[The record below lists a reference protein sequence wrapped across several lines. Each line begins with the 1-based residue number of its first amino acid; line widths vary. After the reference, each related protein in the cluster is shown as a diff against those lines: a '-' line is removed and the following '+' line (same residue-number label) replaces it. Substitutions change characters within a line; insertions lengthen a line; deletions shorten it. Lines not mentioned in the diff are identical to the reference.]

1 MGRIYDATW
10 GRFFSAIYDRGL
22 QASEDAGLRRMR
34 EELLAEARGRVVEL
48 GAGTGANTD
57 LYPDAVEE
65 LILAEPDPHMTK
77 RLRERLAG
85 SAREATI
92 VEAPAESLPVE
103 AGSCDT
109 AVVTMVLCT
118 VPDPRAAL
126 VEMARVLRPGGKLLF
141 LEHVRSEEPGL
152 ARWQDRFEV
161 PWRYFADGCRCNRDT
176 LTAISAAGFELG
188 AFQRDELPKAA
199 PIVKP
204 LVRGS
209 ASRRAEPGA

>member
-1 MGRIYDATW
+1 MQRAMGRIYDATW

-22 QASEDAGLRRMR
+22 QASEDAGLRELRR
-34 EELLAEARGRVVEL
+34 ELLAEARGRVVEL

-57 LYPDAVEE
+57 LYTDAVEE
-65 LILAEPDPHMTK
+65 LVLAEPDPHMTK
-77 RLRERLAG
+77 RLREKLAA
-85 SAREATI
+85 SARQARI
-92 VEAPAESLPVE
+92 VEAPAESLPLE
-103 AGSCDT
+103 DASCDT
-109 AVVTMVLCT
+109 AVVTLVLCT

-126 VEMARVLRPGGKLLF
+126 VEMARVLKPGGQLLF
-141 LEHVRSEEPGL
+141 LEHVRSEDPGL

-188 AFQRDELPKAA
+188 EFQREELPKAA

-204 LVRGS
+204 LISGS
-209 ASRRAEPGA
+209 ATL